1 MYHNELHIRN
11 IPKTIDNITI
21 WPIEE
26 NYIFVLSK

>member
-1 MYHNELHIRN
+1 MYRNELHIRN